1 MKPKN
6 LDLNRWPNSNALV
19 ERRLKGESVYII
31 FHPYHTF
38 RFIKSL
44 QDAARGWFQNVFLVN
59 LQFAQKMNKKFRH
72 YYYGTSRRIVFIHF
86 FWELKTPKRH
96 FEINWPLGQCI
107 CYKSL
112 NLINQFSFPVFT
124 AFSKWCRFAM
134 DHNLSWD
141 IWHDKLDQAR
151 EGREKWNLYQKQT
164 KQKFHLMMLLS
175 TLSSSFRI
183 EFYTW
188 HLNQNVNLALIMCL
202 IVCTINQIMKWAD
215 RIQPHVLAC

>member
-1 MKPKN
+1 MVALFSYIVHFANRLCYNVFFRKFNIKGLSCLFIFPPCKICEIFAKNICKSVQFHHLQLTTSSQVKN
-6 LDLNRWPNSNALV
+6 LWHN
-19 ERRLKGESVYII
+19 
-31 FHPYHTF
+31 
-38 RFIKSL
+38 
-44 QDAARGWFQNVFLVN
+44 
-59 LQFAQKMNKKFRH
+59 
-72 YYYGTSRRIVFIHF
+72 RRIFLWNWLTPFILEH
-86 FWELKTPKRH
+86 
-96 FEINWPLGQCI
+96 CI
-107 CYKSL
+107 CCKSL